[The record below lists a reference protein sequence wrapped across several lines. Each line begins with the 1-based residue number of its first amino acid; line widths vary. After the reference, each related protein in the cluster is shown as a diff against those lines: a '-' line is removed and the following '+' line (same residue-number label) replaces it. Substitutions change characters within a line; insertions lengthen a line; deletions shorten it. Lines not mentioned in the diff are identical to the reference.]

1 MLVAPESSDT
11 QAAGSRPDDSFALLQ
26 LQIHDDLRT
35 QHPEWIEPN
44 GECPICDFYEARL
57 AQLLEGYAQ
66 SASDESAVAVHRALN
81 EAASVNQLP
90 AV

>member
-1 MLVAPESSDT
+1 MLVVPESSDT
-11 QAAGSRPDDSFALLQ
+11 QAAGSRPDDSFNLLQ

-57 AQLLEGYAQ
+57 AQLLQGYARNG
-66 SASDESAVAVHRALN
+66 SVESAVAVHLALQD
-81 EAASVNQLP
+81 AANVNQLP
-90 AV
+90 GV